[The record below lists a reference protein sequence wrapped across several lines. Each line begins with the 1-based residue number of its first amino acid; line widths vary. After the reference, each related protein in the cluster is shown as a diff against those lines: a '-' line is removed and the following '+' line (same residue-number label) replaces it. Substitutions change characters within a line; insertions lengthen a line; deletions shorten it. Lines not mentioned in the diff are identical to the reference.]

1 MPAAE
6 LVVGAPAH
14 GGHCVARHEG
24 RVVFV
29 RHAIPGERVVAEFTE
44 TGADA
49 RFWRADAVEILEASP
64 DRVSHPWPEAGPG
77 GVGGAELGHV
87 SLPAQRRWKGR
98 VLDESF
104 ERFAGREFPGE
115 VRAVPGA
122 PEGLRWRT
130 RVTATAD
137 ADGRAAMHVHRSEE
151 LRALEAMPLATRAV
165 EEALLAVRADAGAG
179 IVVATGS
186 RGEPVVLVDDVP
198 RRGARPDTRPNARRR
213 VVHEVENDH
222 GQWEFTVDATG
233 FWQVHVGAAEA
244 LLSEVLRR
252 VEPDVP
258 VLDLYAGAGL
268 FAVPLATLGH
278 RVTAVEA
285 DAGAVRSARRN
296 AHDASGLEIVR
307 ADTRRF
313 LQARDAGL
321 DHTVV
326 LDPPRSGAGRGTLDA
341 LTALE
346 ATRLV
351 YVACDPV
358 ALARDTR
365 LLTERGYDL
374 VDATALDMFPMT
386 HHVETVAF
394 FSRRTGT

>member
-6 LVVGAPAH
+6 LLVGAPAH
-14 GGHCVARHEG
+14 GGHCVARHDG

-29 RHAIPGERVVAEFTE
+29 RHAIPGERVVAELTE

-49 RFWRADAVEILEASP
+49 RFWRADAVEILEPSP
-64 DRVSHPWPEAGPG
+64 DRVDHPWPEAGPG

-87 SLPAQRRWKGR
+87 ALPAQRRWKAS
-98 VLDESF
+98 VLAESF
-104 ERFAGREFPGE
+104 GRFADRGFPGE

-122 PEGLRWRT
+122 PEGLGWRT
-130 RVTATAD
+130 RVTATAA

-151 LRALEAMPLATRAV
+151 LRALEAMPLATKAV
-165 EEALLAVRADAGAG
+165 EDALLGVRADAGAG
-179 IVVATGS
+179 IVVATGT

-222 GQWEFTVDATG
+222 GQWEFTVDAGG

-244 LLSEVLRR
+244 LLTEVLSR
-252 VEPDVP
+252 VEPDAP

-296 AHDASGLEIVR
+296 AHATDLEIVR

-326 LDPPRSGAGRGTLDA
+326 LDPPRSGAGRATLDA
-341 LTALE
+341 LAALE
-346 ATRLV
+346 AQRVV

-365 LLTERGYDL
+365 LLADRGYDL